1 MAEGVKE
8 TASEKSVLKVI
19 KGGASPL
26 EIIEVKAIGDYKLY
40 HPSTK
45 RQRINPPDNITPL
58 RKK

>member
-40 HPSTK
+40 HPS
-45 RQRINPPDNITPL
+45 RRRSHIVSPDNIIPI